1 MRFFLASLRTVRC
14 IQHYEHMASTLNPVA
29 RKLSSQ
35 MYDELE
41 RVIVDCTLPPGS
53 ALNDSD
59 LAAQFEVSRTPVRDT
74 LHLLEAS
81 GLVERGRSTGW
92 YVTPIRMRDVDEL
105 AELRAIL
112 EPAGLPKIV
121 QWDDER
127 LSHLTTLF
135 DDFSDAVPRSDTTDY
150 LARDDEFHR
159 TLIAATG
166 NSRIERMYHVAD
178 RQLARCKRYVSVQD
192 DARRAT
198 SLDEHLA
205 ICRAL
210 GRRDADAAREAL
222 LVHLASAHRALAVA
236 VEASLA

>member
-1 MRFFLASLRTVRC
+1 
-14 IQHYEHMASTLNPVA
+14 MAPTLNPVA

-81 GLVERGRSTGW
+81 GLVERGRSIGW

-105 AELRAIL
+105 AELRSIL
-112 EPAGLPKIV
+112 EPVGLPKIV

-127 LSHLTTLF
+127 LNRLTTLF
-135 DDFSDAVPRSDTTDY
+135 DDFRYAVPRSDTSDY

-159 TLIAATG
+159 TLISATG

-192 DARRAT
+192 DDRRAA
-198 SLDEHLA
+198 SLEEHLA
-205 ICRAL
+205 VCRAL
-210 GRRDADAAREAL
+210 AQRDVDAAREAL
-222 LVHLASAHRALAVA
+222 LDHLARAHRALSTAVK
-236 VEASLA
+236 ASLA